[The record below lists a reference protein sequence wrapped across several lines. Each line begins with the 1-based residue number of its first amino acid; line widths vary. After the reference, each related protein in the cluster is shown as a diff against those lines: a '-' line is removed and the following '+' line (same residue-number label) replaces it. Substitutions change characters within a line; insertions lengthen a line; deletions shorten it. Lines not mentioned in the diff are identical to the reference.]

1 MKLFVTGLLLLSS
14 SAFASKNVNLDM
26 TLTLNG
32 KIVNPR
38 LIVPYGQ
45 AGTISQKDALG
56 NGFEVA
62 VTPTETSV
70 PTNPRK
76 SVQLDLVISEFKA
89 NQKKVLATSEV
100 NTFLGQSAMISQSK
114 PGERELKLE
123 ILPRGIE

>member
-1 MKLFVTGLLLLSS
+1 MKLIVTGLLLVSG
-14 SAFASKNVNLDM
+14 SAFASNIVNLDM

-32 KIVNPR
+32 KVMNPR
-38 LIVPYGQ
+38 VIVPYGQ

-76 SVQLDLVISEFKA
+76 SVQLDLIISEFKN

-100 NTFLGQSAMISQSK
+100 NTFLGQSAMISQRR
-114 PGERELKLE
+114 PGEKELKLE
-123 ILPRGIE
+123 ILPRGME